1 MNLAQLRARLK
12 ALTGELDVLTTK
24 DAMTAEDITAIE
36 AKTVEIE
43 EVEKSIGIL
52 EKAEAAKA
60 RSAAPVNAPAGS
72 EQRTVPA
79 QAKKDLT
86 TAEKIGTMVF
96 CMAKSYQEED
106 RKSTSLN

>member
-52 EKAEAAKA
+52 ETAEAAKA
-60 RSAAPVNAPAGS
+60 RSAAHVNAPAGS

-86 TAEKIGTMVF
+86 SDEKIHTTVF
-96 CMAKSYQEED
+96 CMAKSSK
-106 RKSTSLN
+106 RSAARSVG